1 MNHLDEKDIFQGV
14 WPAMLTP
21 VDQKGEVNVASLEKL
36 IELLIAQQLDG
47 LYLLGSSGQGFLF
60 SEKQRREIVE
70 LSLKI
75 VNGRIP
81 VMVQVGAMSTDESIR
96 LAKHAAKNGAS
107 GISAVGPIYYAA
119 SQEMGI
125 MHYRNIAKATDL
137 PFFPYKIGNA
147 PMTESV
153 IDRLLEVENIWGLK
167 LTTTNLLEI
176 SDIHNYAG
184 DRLKLFSGADELL
197 CHAGLCGAT
206 GAIGTTYNLLG
217 STCKFVRNAF
227 MVGEVEVGK
236 EFMLRLQKLIH
247 QMLPCIWTFFY
258 KAMLLKHGIDI
269 GLPKAPL
276 QAPAL
281 PVNDEQLL
289 VLVNELENFS
299 LDGSVA

>member
-1 MNHLDEKDIFQGV
+1 MNHSDGKEIFHGV

-21 VDQKGEVNVASLEKL
+21 VDQNGELNVASLEKL
-36 IELLIAQQLDG
+36 IELLIAQRVDG

-70 LSLKI
+70 LSLKM
-75 VNGRIP
+75 VNGRLP

-107 GISAVGPIYYAA
+107 GISAVGPIYYAS

-125 MHYRNIAKATDL
+125 NHYRNIAVATEL
-137 PFFPYKIGNA
+137 PFFPYKIGTT
-147 PMTESV
+147 PITESV
-153 IDRLLEVENIWGLK
+153 IDRLLEVENIKGLK

-197 CHAGLCGAT
+197 CHAGLCGT
-206 GAIGTTYNLLG
+206 VGAIGTTYNLLG
-217 STCKFVRNAF
+217 STCKFIRNEF
-227 MVGEVEVGK
+227 MAGNVEVSK

-276 QAPAL
+276 LAPPL
-281 PVNDEQLL
+281 PVNDEQVLA
-289 VLVNELENFS
+289 LVNELETFS
-299 LDGSVA
+299 LDRTVA